1 MNKYAKLG
9 KNVALM
15 TVGNF
20 ASRFLGLLFI
30 PFYTS
35 ILSTAEYGVSD
46 MVVTTVTLLFPV
58 FTAMICEAMMRFAL
72 DKGSDH
78 EKIFVC
84 GMAVWAVG
92 FGVILLLSPLI
103 NIIPALKG
111 YGLYVVL
118 YYFAYS
124 LYFNMSYFARGIEKI
139 TVYTLGGIVQ
149 TALTICFNLI
159 FLLWMKAG
167 IRGYLLA
174 YTIADFLAALF
185 LIFGTK
191 LYKCKLKAFDW
202 QTTKDMLRFSLPMIP
217 NQLSWW
223 VSQSSGKYILNF
235 FWGAAANGIFSI
247 AHKIPT
253 ILNAMMSIFS
263 GAWRISAVDGLQ
275 LEDTKGFYSTVYN
288 NYCAFLTLCTSF
300 LILFNKLIAS
310 LLYAKDFYQ
319 AYVFV
324 PTLLLA
330 VMFNGLGDHL
340 GSIYISYKKT
350 KPIFITTFISAIIN
364 VALGFALIPAMGN
377 MGASLATLAGYFSIW
392 LIRLVDSQKLIKLDY
407 RYGRD
412 IATFVLLAIQVIVE
426 YLSLSYGWLLSGII
440 FALVVV
446 LRWDAVM
453 LSLKLVADFMKKIFK
468 SKYTK

>member
-15 TVGNF
+15 TIGNF
-20 ASRFLGLLFI
+20 ASRFLGLLFV

-46 MVVTTVTLLFPV
+46 MVTTTVTLLFPV

-84 GMAVWAVG
+84 GMVVWAVG
-92 FGVILLLSPLI
+92 LGGIILLSPLL
-103 NIIPALKG
+103 NLIPALKG
-111 YGLYVVL
+111 YGLYVAL
-118 YYFAYS
+118 YYIAYS
-124 LYFNMSYFARGIEKI
+124 LYFNLSYFARGIEKI
-139 TVYTLGGIVQ
+139 TIYTLGGIVQ
-149 TALTICFNLI
+149 TVLTITFNLV
-159 FLLWMKAG
+159 FLLWLKAE

-174 YTIADFLAALF
+174 YTLADFFAAIF

-191 LYKCKLKAFDW
+191 LYKSKPKAFSW
-202 QTTKDMLRFSLPMIP
+202 KTTKEMLRFSLPMIP

-223 VSQSSGKYILNF
+223 VSQSSGKYIINAF
-235 FWGAAANGIFSI
+235 CGVAANGIFSI

-275 LEDTKGFYSTVYN
+275 SEDTKGFYSTVYN

-300 LILFNKLIAS
+300 LILFNKFIAS

-319 AYVFV
+319 AHVFV

-350 KPIFITTFISAIIN
+350 KPIFITTFISAVIN
-364 VALGFALIPAMGN
+364 VALGFALIPAIGN
-377 MGASLATLAGYFSIW
+377 MGASLATLAGYFCIW
-392 LIRLVDSQKLIKLDY
+392 LIRLIDSQKLIKLDY

-412 IATFVLLAIQVIVE
+412 IATFLLLAVQAMVE
-426 YLSLSYGWLLSGII
+426 YLALPVGWVLSGAI
-440 FALVVV
+440 FCIVVA

-453 LSLKLVADFMKKIFK
+453 LIWNTGLKLLKKWK
-468 SKYTK
+468 MPKK